1 MENCWINTTGTPDGS
16 VKAVFGNP
24 TANDGTQIRNC
35 YYPETK
41 NYNKTNNGRGLATP
55 MTDQEFYNGT
65 VAYDLNE
72 FYLAKRYNDHVVPSS
87 GDGVYEYAYYKDV
100 EGTLTRYD
108 GTEGHQK
115 GKYDAE
121 FSPYHYV
128 EDRYGDGDFRYAD
141 GVIPETEDVRTYTTD
156 EGDTYFYPIWPDDYL
171 FFGQTLT
178 YGYEASRAHQE
189 IPSHINRSG
198 NRLQTDAT
206 SNRVYRAPAY
216 FQSKEMSMAHFNPN
230 AFFAQTKNGDAS
242 VVAYKNMTAI
252 DFTGG
257 NGDVSGGYKKG
268 LNGKVFYAPLL
279 DDDGLTGF
287 RNVDLTQ
294 NLLVYTGTVS
304 PASAATDAV
313 VTAYLPDVAYSE
325 TRTDYRTVAIASA
338 NGVKGHQIVLNGS
351 AYTATKDHLL
361 VDKQDFNCPI
371 QYTFDDDHRMWYQR
385 TPDLYVNL
393 TQGWETVSLPFKAE
407 LVTTQDKGEITHFY
421 SKSPTVD
428 GSDNRVKIGHEYWL
442 REYKGQ
448 KENTNPQTDGYFTA
462 AFNYPDAAGSD
473 KTVENT
479 FLWDYYYKD
488 NERKDKNTDT
498 YQRYYETERSYQQ
511 YPRLAQATPYII
523 GFPGTTYYEFDLSGN
538 WIAQN
543 TYPTAPLKLDRQTIT
558 FASNPGITI
567 KVSDDEPEGISSDG
581 YIFKKNYLSKDVTGW
596 LMNSTGNAFERKM
609 SEGTPKEP
617 VAVAAVPFRPY
628 FEKEPASGSRQAAR
642 AILFDR
648 EDSSFAIGDDRDP
661 SEGEVGTLTFFTKR
675 HVIGVTSSLR
685 EAADVQIYNMNGHIL
700 SSFTVLP
707 GETVEKDVPI
717 TAVYI
722 VRAANGRYT
731 KKIAV
736 K

>member
-1 MENCWINTTGTPDGS
+1 
-16 VKAVFGNP
+16 
-24 TANDGTQIRNC
+24 
-35 YYPETK
+35 
-41 NYNKTNNGRGLATP
+41 
-55 MTDQEFYNGT
+55 
-65 VAYDLNE
+65 
-72 FYLAKRYNDHVVPSS
+72 
-87 GDGVYEYAYYKDV
+87 
-100 EGTLTRYD
+100 
-108 GTEGHQK
+108 
-115 GKYDAE
+115 
-121 FSPYHYV
+121 
-128 EDRYGDGDFRYAD
+128 
-141 GVIPETEDVRTYTTD
+141 
-156 EGDTYFYPIWPDDYL
+156 
-171 FFGQTLT
+171 
-178 YGYEASRAHQE
+178 
-189 IPSHINRSG
+189 
-198 NRLQTDAT
+198 
-206 SNRVYRAPAY
+206 
-216 FQSKEMSMAHFNPN
+216 MAHFNPK
-230 AFFAQTKNGDAS
+230 ATFAQTKNGDAS

-538 WIAQN
+538 FSPAN
-543 TYPTAPLKLDRQTIT
+543 TAGWQKAARDLKKQIIT
-558 FASNPGITI
+558 FASKTGAKIG
-567 KVSDDEPEGISSDG
+567 KSDDAIGVTVDGNGFTFTFMPTYLNNPTIENGKTVYQLDDEGASFKNPETAIN
-581 YIFKKNYLSKDVTGW
+581 IT
-596 LMNSTGNAFERKM
+596 A
-609 SEGTPKEP
+609 
-617 VAVAAVPFRPY
+617 FRPY
-628 FEKEPASGSRQAAR
+628 FIGSETQNPGTRTVEQ
-642 AILFDR
+642 IVFGQ
-648 EDSSFAIGDDRDP
+648 SYDD
-661 SEGEVGTLTFFTKR
+661 
-675 HVIGVTSSLR
+675 IGVEEHGDPRKEEINGGLR
-685 EAADVQIYNMNGHIL
+685 IWTKKDKIFVESTL
-700 SSFTVLP
+700 SFTEDVRVVTPAGITVAAFDVEP
-707 GETVEKDVPI
+707 GQTVEVQADFSGL
-717 TAVYI
+717 YI
-722 VRAANGRYT
+722 VHTLDGKYT
-731 KKIAV
+731 KKV
-736 K
+736 SVRK